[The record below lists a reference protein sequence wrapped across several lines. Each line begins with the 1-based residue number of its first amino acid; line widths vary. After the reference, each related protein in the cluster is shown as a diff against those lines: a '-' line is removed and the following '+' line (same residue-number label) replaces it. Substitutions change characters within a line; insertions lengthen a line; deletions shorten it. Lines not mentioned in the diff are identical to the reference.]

1 MLNRRFAI
9 AVALFVACAAPPPPK
24 IVPQQAVNALTSVTS
39 VTKTIAEPR
48 IRVGMSSDQTSVT
61 FPRID
66 GYYLVTDN
74 GASILRR
81 GFTDTAPLPEST
93 PHYAV
98 QAAALSDAASAN
110 ALAEKLRAST
120 GQRVDVISD
129 ALNRVLVGDFPTS
142 EAATALRDQLAQS
155 MIVRRPT
162 DQPFERKHQIV
173 DDEGQRYT
181 LAGESVLVLPAT
193 SDTITINQKPY
204 R

>member
-9 AVALFVACAAPPPPK
+9 AVALLVACAAPPPPK

-66 GYYLVTDN
+66 GGYYLVTDS
-74 GASILRR
+74 GASVLRR
-81 GFTDTAPLPEST
+81 GFTDPAPLPEST

-98 QAAALSDAASAN
+98 QAAALSDVASAN

-120 GQRVDVISD
+120 GQRVDVIPD
-129 ALNRVLVGDFPTS
+129 ILNRVLVGDFPTS
-142 EAATALRDQLAQS
+142 EAATPLRDQLAQS
-155 MIVRRPT
+155 IIVRRPT
-162 DQPFERKHQIV
+162 GQPFERRHQIV
-173 DDEGQRYT
+173 DDEGERST
-181 LAGESVLVLPAT
+181 LIGESILVMPV
-193 SDTITINQKPY
+193 S
-204 R
+204 